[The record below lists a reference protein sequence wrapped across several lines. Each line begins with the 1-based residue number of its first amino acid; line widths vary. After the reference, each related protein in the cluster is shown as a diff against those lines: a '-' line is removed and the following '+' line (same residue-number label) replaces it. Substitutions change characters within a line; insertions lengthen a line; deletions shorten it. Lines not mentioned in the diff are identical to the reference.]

1 MLNLVKKE
9 DGTKNSQIKVLVILG
24 ILLIICFLIYLF
36 MYSGMGYKYVVES
49 GIIVSTEGGLIAST
63 EDIIACIFLN
73 ILAYLGCLIYYIE
86 NEKDEYFIISL
97 IYLNLLTGII
107 FERIF
112 AIETW
117 GITNSIL
124 RSIILI
130 SILNING
137 TKRCI
142 TFSRKIMIT
151 NIVIVF
157 SIINTFIER
166 YLINRY
172 IAYMNLI
179 VIIIILSFILNFIS
193 IVFLSKRAIKN
204 SDVLYS
210 YVLISISLLAIRKF
224 IIIYEMFN
232 FPTKNDFQIFKLYMA
247 LTKFSFVFVVCGVFM
262 QVLMKTKENVK
273 LSSELKIFY
282 SLAEFNYS
290 EEIALFDSAGELC
303 YANKKFREGRSK
315 SKDES
320 KQYEDIRRIINE
332 GGYSVLR
339 LIKILKENDNI
350 KKVLEVENINR
361 VFEIYGQK
369 IHTPNN
375 ELYYAFKFNDIT
387 EEYRKNEETKTNERI
402 LSDIIDDIQ
411 EMIIALDKD
420 GNIIF
425 LNLTAKK
432 YLGDIDFKQNKIK
445 YSSLLSDT
453 NERESF
459 ESKINEKIRYSINID
474 EGKSI
479 EIESITLKIKDKE
492 ISRVDKVILAR
503 NPNESSKYN
512 NLLLEYDKFRE
523 HERIKDN
530 FIINLS
536 HEFITP
542 VNVIFSV
549 IQLLENVDI
558 SDKEQLISTYNKYKR
573 PVKVNCLRIYRTINN
588 IIDTLR
594 LDYENIDVQFKNIN
608 IVELVEDIVSYI
620 TKYFN
625 NINIIFDTEFEEK
638 IVRCDPSKIVRVVT
652 NILANAIKFSD
663 NNSEI
668 YINIKHEGPMIIIE
682 CIDKGIGIR
691 EEMLENI
698 FEPFLQVDD
707 SLRRESEGSGMGLN
721 IAKRLIE
728 LHNGNISVESKL
740 GEGSTFKI
748 MLPDNCLKDYNYNI
762 DEIYKVDN
770 KEIDAELSD
779 IYNLY

>member
-1 MLNLVKKE
+1 MFDLGKEEVVKK
-9 DGTKNSQIKVLVILG
+9 NNQIRILA
-24 ILLIICFLIYLF
+24 ILSTLLIICFFIYLF
-36 MYSGMGYKYVVES
+36 IDGEIGYKYIAEE
-49 GIIVSTEGGLIAST
+49 GFIACTDDIVT
-63 EDIIACIFLN
+63 CIFLN
-73 ILAYLGCLIYYIE
+73 IMAYLGCMIYYIG
-86 NEKDEYFIISL
+86 NEKDDYFIISL
-97 IYLNLLTGII
+97 IYLNLLISII
-107 FERIF
+107 YERIF
-112 AIETW
+112 GIETW
-117 GITNSIL
+117 GIINSIL
-124 RSIILI
+124 RALILI
-130 SILNING
+130 SIFNIKSIKSFLVG
-137 TKRCI
+137 SK
-142 TFSRKIMIT
+142 KIIIS

-157 SIINTFIER
+157 SIVNISIER
-166 YLINRY
+166 YLLNRY
-172 IAYMNLI
+172 RAMGHMNLI
-179 VIIIILSFILNFIS
+179 VSAIILSIILSFIVI
-193 IVFLSKRAIKN
+193 IFLARNAIKN
-204 SDVLYS
+204 LEVIYS
-210 YVLISISLLAIRKF
+210 YVLTSISLLVIRKF
-224 IIIYEMFN
+224 IILYEIFY
-232 FPTKNDFQIFKLYMA
+232 FTTENDLKVFKLYIG
-247 LTKFSFVFVVCGVFM
+247 LTKFAFLFVVCGVFM
-262 QVLMKTKENVK
+262 QVLMKTKENVR

-282 SLAEFNYS
+282 KLAEFNYC
-290 EEIALFDSAGELC
+290 EEIALFNSNGELC
-303 YANKKFREGRSK
+303 YANKKFRESRSEFK
-315 SKDES
+315 EES
-320 KQYEDIRRIINE
+320 KQYEDIRSILNE
-332 GGYSVLR
+332 GGYNILG
-339 LIKILKENDNI
+339 LIKLLKENSDI
-350 KKVLEVENINR
+350 KKIVEVENIDKI
-361 VFEIYGQK
+361 FEIYGQK
-369 IHTPNN
+369 INTPNN
-375 ELYYAFKFNDIT
+375 KIYYAFKFNDIT
-387 EEYRKNEETKTNERI
+387 EEYRKNEEIKNNERI

-542 VNVIFSV
+542 LNVIFSV
-549 IQLLENVDI
+549 IQLLENIDI

-620 TKYFN
+620 TKYSN

-638 IVRCDPSKIVRVVT
+638 IVSCDPSKIVRVVT

-668 YINIKHEGPMIIIE
+668 YINIKHEEPMIIIE

-707 SLRRESEGSGMGLN
+707 SLRRENEGSGMGLN

-728 LHNGNISVESKL
+728 LHNGNISVESKV
-740 GEGSTFKI
+740 GQGSIFKV
-748 MLPDNCLKDYNYNI
+748 MLPDNCLKDYNYNMCEVYNI
-762 DEIYKVDN
+762 DN
-770 KEIDAELSD
+770 KQIDSELSD

>member
-1 MLNLVKKE
+1 MFDLGKEEVVKK
-9 DGTKNSQIKVLVILG
+9 NNQIRILA
-24 ILLIICFLIYLF
+24 ILSTLLIICFFIYLF
-36 MYSGMGYKYVVES
+36 IDGEIGYKY
-49 GIIVSTEGGLIAST
+49 IAEGGFIAST
-63 EDIIACIFLN
+63 DDILTCIFLN
-73 ILAYLGCLIYYIE
+73 IMAYLGCMIYYIG
-86 NEKDEYFIISL
+86 NEKDDYFIISL
-97 IYLNLLTGII
+97 IYLNLLISII
-107 FERIF
+107 YERIF
-112 AIETW
+112 GIETW
-117 GITNSIL
+117 GIINSIL
-124 RSIILI
+124 RALILI
-130 SILNING
+130 SIFNIKSIKSFLVG
-137 TKRCI
+137 SK
-142 TFSRKIMIT
+142 KIIIS

-157 SIINTFIER
+157 SIVNISIER
-166 YLINRY
+166 YLLNRCR
-172 IAYMNLI
+172 AMGHMNLI
-179 VIIIILSFILNFIS
+179 VSAIILSIILSFIAI
-193 IVFLSKRAIKN
+193 IFLARNAIKN
-204 SDVLYS
+204 LEVIYS
-210 YVLISISLLAIRKF
+210 YVLTSISLLVIRKF
-224 IIIYEMFN
+224 IILYEIFY
-232 FPTKNDFQIFKLYMA
+232 FTIENDLKVFKLYIG
-247 LTKFSFVFVVCGVFM
+247 LTKFAFLFVVCGVFM
-262 QVLMKTKENVK
+262 QVLMKTKENVR

-282 SLAEFNYS
+282 KLAEFNYC
-290 EEIALFDSAGELC
+290 EEIALFNSNGELC
-303 YANKKFREGRSK
+303 YANKKFRESRSEFK
-315 SKDES
+315 EES
-320 KQYEDIRRIINE
+320 KQYEDIRRILNE
-332 GGYSVLR
+332 GEYTILG
-339 LIKILKENDNI
+339 LIKLLKENSDI
-350 KKVLEVENINR
+350 KKIVEVENINKI
-361 VFEIYGQK
+361 FEIYGQK
-369 IHTPNN
+369 INTPNN
-375 ELYYAFKFNDIT
+375 KIYYAFKFNDIT
-387 EEYRKNEETKTNERI
+387 EEYRKNEEIKNNERI

-542 VNVIFSV
+542 INVIFSV

-620 TKYFN
+620 TKYSN

-638 IVRCDPSKIVRVVT
+638 IISCDPSKIVRVVT

-668 YINIKHEGPMIIIE
+668 YINIKHEEPMIIIE

-707 SLRRESEGSGMGLN
+707 SLRRENEGSGMGLN

-728 LHNGNISVESKL
+728 LHNGNISVESKV
-740 GEGSTFKI
+740 GQGSIFKV
-748 MLPDNCLKDYNYNI
+748 MLPDNCLKDYNYNMCEVYNI
-762 DEIYKVDN
+762 DN
-770 KEIDAELSD
+770 KQIDSELSD

>member
-9 DGTKNSQIKVLVILG
+9 EGTRNSQITVLVILV

-36 MYSGMGYKYVVES
+36 MYSGVGYKYIVES
-49 GIIVSTEGGLIAST
+49 GIIVSTEEGLIAST
-63 EDIIACIFLN
+63 EDVIACIFLN
-73 ILAYLGCLIYYIE
+73 MLAYLGCLIYYME

-124 RSIILI
+124 RSLILI
-130 SILNING
+130 SILNINRM
-137 TKRCI
+137 KSYI
-142 TFSRKIMIT
+142 TVRRKIIIT

-166 YLINRY
+166 YLIKIY
-172 IAYMNLI
+172 VEYMNLI
-179 VIIIILSFILNFIS
+179 VIIIILSIIINFIS
-193 IVFLSKRAIKN
+193 IVFLTKKAIKN
-204 SDVLYS
+204 LDVLYS
-210 YVLISISLLAIRKF
+210 YVFISISLLAIRKF
-224 IIIYEMFN
+224 IIIYEIFN
-232 FPTKNDFQIFKLYMA
+232 FPTKNDFYIFKLYMA
-247 LTKFSFVFVVCGVFM
+247 LTKFSFVFIVCGVFM

-282 SLAEFNYS
+282 RLAEFNCS
-290 EEIALFDSAGELC
+290 EEIALFDSNGELC
-303 YANKKFREGRSK
+303 YANKKFREARSK

-320 KQYEDIRRIINE
+320 KQYQDIRRILNE
-332 GGYSVLR
+332 GGYNTLR
-339 LIKILKENDNI
+339 LIELLKENTDI
-350 KKVLEVENINR
+350 KKIMEAKNIDRIFEV
-361 VFEIYGQK
+361 YGQK
-369 IHTPNN
+369 IITHNN
-375 ELYYAFKFNDIT
+375 DIYYAFKFNDIT
-387 EEYRKNEETKTNERI
+387 EEYRKNEETKNNEKI

-425 LNLTAKK
+425 SNLTAKK
-432 YLGDIDFKQNKIK
+432 YLGDIDFKQNKIR
-445 YSSLLSDT
+445 YSSLINDQ
-453 NERESF
+453 NERKNF
-459 ESKINEKIRYSINID
+459 ETKINEKIRYSINIE
-474 EGKSI
+474 EGKVL

-492 ISRVDKVILAR
+492 ISKVDKVILAR
-503 NPNESSKYN
+503 NPSESSKYN
-512 NLLLEYDKFRE
+512 NLLLEYDKFKE
-523 HERIKDN
+523 QERIKNN

-542 VNVIFSV
+542 INVIFSV
-549 IQLLENVDI
+549 IQLLENIDI
-558 SDKEQLISTYNKYKR
+558 SDHEQLISMYNKYRR

-588 IIDTLR
+588 IIDTLT
-594 LDYENIDVQFKNIN
+594 LDYENSDVQFKNIN

-638 IVRCDPSKIVRVVT
+638 IVSCDPSKIVRAVT

-663 NNSEI
+663 NSSEI
-668 YINIKHEGPMIIIE
+668 HVNIKYEEPMIIIE
-682 CIDKGIGIR
+682 CIDKGIGIS
-691 EEMLENI
+691 EDMIENI

-707 SLRRESEGSGMGLN
+707 SLRRENEGSGMGLN

-740 GEGSTFKI
+740 GEGSTFRI
-748 MLPDNCLKDYNYNI
+748 MLPDNCLKDYDDNI
-762 DEIYKVDN
+762 DKIYKVDS
-770 KEIDAELSD
+770 KEIDSELSD